1 MKQKLILLL
10 LFASLFGS
18 AQDLPKLNVGV
29 DFMLFR
35 GEYDNSSGEVTYD
48 SRGGFFVE
56 KPFQTKF
63 FRQLYISPGVS
74 FKNTY
79 ERFHSGGL
87 GGSFTSKLNHYT
99 INSYVKAIYKTEIEI
114 LKPTSLYFGATGGTH
129 LYTWAKGSASSWVM
143 SSPECTWQKDNY
155 KEDPSHL
162 YNKLFFGFLAGIELF
177 DKGIIR
183 PSIEVRWM
191 PDYGEYQG
199 NKTSPFE
206 LAINLGIG
214 TKKK

>member
-1 MKQKLILLL
+1 MKLKLILLL

-18 AQDLPKLNVGV
+18 AQNTARLHIGA
-29 DFMLFR
+29 DFMFFSK
-35 GEYDNSSGEVTYD
+35 EYDNPYGEATYD

-56 KPFQTKF
+56 KPFQMKF

-74 FKNTY
+74 FKNIY

-87 GGSFTSKLNHYT
+87 GAAIWLKMNHYSV
-99 INSYVKAIYKTEIEI
+99 NSYVKAIYKPEINI
-114 LKPTSLYFGATGGTH
+114 LKPSSLYLGTLGGTH
-129 LYTWAKGSASSWVM
+129 LYTWGEGNVSSHGM
-143 SSPECTWQKDNY
+143 SDLQGKWANGDYRE
-155 KEDPSHL
+155 EPSHL
-162 YNKLFFGFLAGIELF
+162 YNNLFYGFLAGIELTG
-177 DKGIIR
+177 KGIIR

-191 PDYGEYQG
+191 PNYGEYQG